1 MKSWFKPVALLL
13 FLALFAACPGF
24 AQSRSELWQKVEEA
38 KSQGLPQ
45 TAIEHLTPIYE
56 SAIKEGHM
64 VDAVRALCERI
75 VQEGTIQGNQPQE
88 KIVRLEQEIE
98 KADASIK
105 PLLNIILAKW
115 YWHFYNRNSYRFM
128 NRSRT
133 EGLNEKDFTT
143 WDLPKLFTHIG
154 NLYENVLKE
163 EESLRKLP
171 ISTLDGFLEKG
182 NQPETLRPTLFDFFA
197 HEALDFYMADA
208 QSAAKPVRAFEIE
221 ASSPAIGE
229 RDVFM
234 KWQPDT
240 LDKDSCNLRAVIL
253 LQRLLKSA
261 LEADN
266 RDALLDNDLIR
277 MAWARRV
284 AVGDNLSEI
293 YIKELEKFAAANKDH
308 PYAGTAI
315 GYIAQEYLSQNQMVK
330 ALEYAEK
337 GANTY
342 PGTHG
347 ESICRNV
354 IATVLTKDVQIETE
368 RVMLPEAA
376 KVKVSFRNIE
386 KVYFRLIERATDE
399 LFDVNN
405 YSPDN
410 INWDRYEKIIARPA
424 VQSWN
429 ADLDPGK
436 EYAGCEA
443 FVDMPQMKPG
453 LYYLAAS
460 VKEDFSQGNN
470 CLQVAPVIVGKLGM
484 AVRKRGSKNEV
495 FIVNNVS
502 GEPMEA
508 VRVKGYTHEY
518 RKGWRQVL
526 TASTDK
532 NGMAS
537 FEAQSDSG
545 FFIAEHK
552 GHTVYRTADFY
563 AYGYDGFN
571 GGSNVYFFTDR
582 AIYRPGQTVYVKGI
596 AASFDTRNNEYKTIN
611 NTSVTI
617 VFNDPNG
624 QEVKKETL
632 KTNEFGSFSTTF
644 IAPADRLTG
653 AYSIY
658 SQTYGGA
665 AQIRVEEYKRPKF
678 KVEIETPTQSY
689 QLDQLVQ
696 LTGRATAYTGAKIDN
711 AQVKYRVVREVR
723 YPPWCWWYF
732 NAGSSQE
739 IAHGTTSTDTNG
751 EFSIKF
757 TAKPDR
763 SVPRD
768 TEPVF
773 HYTVSADVV
782 DGTGETRSDSQIV
795 RVGYTAMAL
804 GLTAP
809 DVTESDKPFNVSV
822 RTTTLDGK
830 GIAGAGSFLVYSLK
844 QPERAHRK
852 NYFSGTLAAKTDKS
866 EIRTWEEDK
875 VVFEQSFNTSIEGNF
890 ACEVK
895 LPEGAYRIKAQTR
908 DRYNNE
914 VNAIANFIVTSY
926 DSDSFGVK
934 IPFFFKVTSGN
945 LQPGDTFT
953 AFWATGYGKG
963 PAYIEIEHRQKLVKA
978 FWTDLN
984 AGKVQISLPITEEH
998 RGGFNVRVMQIK
1010 ENREYFHVQYVPV
1023 AWSNKE
1029 LKLKFAHMTS
1039 KMQPAQKD
1047 TWKIEISGPA
1057 AEKGAIEMVAAMYDA
1072 SLDAFAA
1079 QSWPGGFPVFY
1090 SDSNYV
1096 NVSFANQ
1103 LTGLYVWTNN
1113 LNHYPGIG
1121 YRSYPQLP
1129 TNIQND
1135 FFGYYM
1141 HHRSKSMRLSAMPP
1155 APSAAPMA
1163 GGRAMEEPM
1172 MEKSMMA
1179 DSFADSEGL
1188 SAQSAAPME
1197 SKEKRDGG
1205 PVAAKAANGGGAGA
1219 GADKAPEVDLD
1230 KVSARANLNE
1240 TAFFYPHL
1248 ITGEDGVV
1256 SIEFTMP
1263 EALTTWKFLGFAH
1276 GNKLQAGSITGE
1288 TITQKDLMVQPNPP
1302 RFLRE
1307 GDKLRF
1313 TAKVTNMSD
1322 KEQKG
1327 KLRLSMLDPVSDAN
1341 RNAEFKLDKDTL
1353 EFSVPAGESRSFGW
1367 ELNVPETPGIVKY
1380 KVVGATES
1388 LSDGE
1393 EGMVSIL
1400 SRRIFVTE
1408 SLPLPIRGPETKKF
1422 TFKKLVES
1430 KPSDTLKHEG
1440 LTVEVTSNPAWYAVQ
1455 ALPYLMEFPHECS
1468 EQIFNRIYAN
1478 YLASFIANSDP
1489 KIKKVFD
1496 TWKADEANGGKALYS
1511 NLEKNEHLKAVTLLE
1526 TPWVLD
1532 AKSETEQK
1540 HKIGV
1545 LFDTNRLENEMTRAM
1560 KKLGEMQ
1567 LSDGGFPWFPGG
1579 YPNSYITLYIMTGFG
1594 RMRHLGVDIDVKM
1607 ALRTLEYLDS
1617 WIDKEYRE
1625 IIRHPGYQKRTNI
1638 NPTYAMYLYGRSFF
1652 LKERPIP
1659 AGSKEAVEFF
1669 LDEARNKWLDVG
1681 SRLAQ
1686 GHMAL
1691 ALQRFG
1697 DTKIPA
1703 AIVKSALER
1712 SVTDPELGRFW
1723 RENEISFWWYRA
1735 EIETQAVMIEMLTE
1749 VAKDDVAVE
1758 DCKVWL
1764 LKQKQTQNWKTT
1776 KATADAVYA
1785 LLLRG
1790 ANLLAS
1796 DKLVKVVLG
1805 GNEVKP
1811 EKVEAGTGY
1820 YQKIYAGSEV
1830 KPEMGDIE
1838 MVKEDQGVAWG
1849 AVHWQ
1854 YLEDMSKITPH
1865 ETNLKLKKT
1874 LFVKRDTDAGPTIKP
1889 VEGVLKVG
1897 DLVVVR
1903 IELRS
1908 DRDMEYIH
1916 MKDQRGAGME
1926 PTNVISRYKYQD
1938 GLAYYEATKDTAT
1951 HFYIDYLPK
1960 GTYVF
1965 EYELRVQ
1972 HAGIYQTGMAEI
1984 QCMYAPEFNSHS
1996 ESFVLQV
2003 SEK

>member
-1 MKSWFKPVALLL
+1 MKSFFRPLALVLLLALL
-13 FLALFAACPGF
+13 ASVPGF
-24 AQSRSELWQKVEEA
+24 GQSRSELWQKVAEA

-45 TAIEHLTPIYE
+45 TAIELLGPIYE
-56 SAIKEGHM
+56 QAIKEGHM
-64 VDAVRALCERI
+64 TDAVKALCEKI
-75 VQEGTIQGNQPQE
+75 VQEGTVQGNQPQE
-88 KIVRLEQEIE
+88 KIVRLEEEII
-98 KADASIK
+98 KADASIQ
-105 PLLNIILAKW
+105 PLLKVILAKW
-115 YWHFYNRNSYRFM
+115 YWHFYNRNSYRFL

-143 WDLPKLFTHIG
+143 WDLPKLFGHIG
-154 NLYENVLKE
+154 NLYENVLSE
-163 EESLRKLP
+163 EEKLRKIP
-171 ISTLDGFLEKG
+171 ISTLDGFLEPG
-182 NQPETLRPTLFDFFA
+182 NQPKELRATLFDFFA
-197 HEALDFYMADA
+197 HEALEFYMADA

-221 ASSPAIGE
+221 ADSPALGE
-229 RDVFM
+229 RAAFL

-240 LDKDSCNLRAVIL
+240 LDKDSCNLRAVKV
-253 LQRLLKSA
+253 LQRLLNA
-261 LEADN
+261 AMEADN

-277 MAWARRV
+277 LAWARRV
-284 AVGDNLSEI
+284 AVGDNISEI
-293 YIKELEKFAAANKDH
+293 YIKELEKFSAANKDH
-308 PYAGTAI
+308 PYAATAI
-315 GYIAQEYLSQNQMVK
+315 GYIAQEYLGQNQMVK

-337 GANTY
+337 GINTW
-342 PGTHG
+342 PNTHG
-347 ESICRNV
+347 ENICRNV
-354 IATVLTKDVQIETE
+354 MASVLTKEVSVETE

-376 KVKVSFRNIE
+376 KIRVSFKNIE
-386 KVYFRLIERATDE
+386 KVYFRLLERKTDD
-399 LFDVNN
+399 LFDVQN

-410 INWDRYEKIIARPA
+410 INWDQYEKILARPT
-424 VQSWN
+424 VQNWDAN
-429 ADLDPGK
+429 LDPGK
-436 EYAGCEA
+436 EYARCEA
-443 FVDMPQMKPG
+443 FVDLPQMKPG

-460 VKEDFSQGNN
+460 VREDFTQANN
-470 CLQVAPVIVGKLGM
+470 CLQIAPVIVGKLGM
-484 AVRKRGSKNEV
+484 AVRKHSGKTEV

-518 RKGWRQVL
+518 RKGWRQAM

-532 NGMAS
+532 NGIAN
-537 FEAQSDSG
+537 FEPQSNSG

-552 GHTVYRTADFY
+552 GHTVYKTADFY
-563 AYGYDGFN
+563 AYGTEGFN
-571 GGSNVYFFTDR
+571 SGSNVYFFTDR

-596 AASFDTRNNEYKTIN
+596 AASFDNHTNEYKTIS

-617 VFNDPNG
+617 TFNDPNG

-678 KVEIETPTQSY
+678 KVEIDTPVQSF

-696 LTGRATAYTGAKIDN
+696 LTGKALAYTGAKIDN

-732 NAGSSQE
+732 DVGSSQE
-739 IAHGTTSTDTNG
+739 IAHGTTTTDTNG

-763 SVPRD
+763 TVPRD
-768 TEPVF
+768 SEPVF
-773 HYTVSADVV
+773 QYTVSADVV
-782 DGTGETRSDSQIV
+782 DGTGETRSGNQTV
-795 RVGYTAMAL
+795 QVGYTAMAL
-804 GLTAP
+804 GLNTP
-809 DVTESDKPFNVSV
+809 DVIEANKSFNVGL

-830 GIAGAGSFLVYSLK
+830 GIAGAGSFLVYALK
-844 QPERAHRK
+844 QPDRAHRK

-866 EIRTWEEDK
+866 DIRTWEEDK
-875 VVFEQSFNTSIEGNF
+875 VVFEQSFNTSIEGEF
-890 ACEVK
+890 ASEVK

-908 DRYNNE
+908 DRYNNQ
-914 VNAIANFIVTSY
+914 VNAVSNLVVTDY
-926 DSDSFGVK
+926 EGESFPVK
-934 IPFFFKVTSGN
+934 VPFFFKVTSGN
-945 LQPGDTFT
+945 LQPGDTFK

-963 PAYIEIEHRQKLVKA
+963 PAYIEIEHRQKIVQA

-984 AGKVQISLPITEEH
+984 SGKVQISLPITEEH

-1010 ENREYFHVQYVPV
+1010 ENREYFHVQYIPV
-1023 AWSNKE
+1023 AWSNKD

-1047 TWKIEISGPA
+1047 TWKVEISGQE

-1079 QSWPGGFPVFY
+1079 QNWPNGFPVFY
-1090 SDSNYV
+1090 SDANHVS
-1096 NVSFANQ
+1096 VSFANQ
-1103 LTGLYVWTNN
+1103 LTGLYVWVNN
-1113 LNHYPGIG
+1113 LNSYPGIN
-1121 YRSYPQLP
+1121 YRSYPGLP
-1129 TNIQND
+1129 SNIQQD
-1135 FFGYYM
+1135 FFGYFM
-1141 HHRSKSMRLSAMPP
+1141 QHRSKGMRLSAMPAPSMAASEEMMQEADGMPMAKSVAMDSFSDKENAVGGLAP
-1155 APSAAPMA
+1155 APEM
-1163 GGRAMEEPM
+1163 
-1172 MEKSMMA
+1172 K
-1179 DSFADSEGL
+1179 
-1188 SAQSAAPME
+1188 
-1197 SKEKRDGG
+1197 KEK
-1205 PVAAKAANGGGAGA
+1205 NGTGEGAGA
-1219 GADKAPEVDLD
+1219 AVKAPEVDLD
-1230 KVSARANLNE
+1230 KVSARSNLNE

-1248 ITGEDGVV
+1248 TVGEDGVV
-1256 SIEFTMP
+1256 AIEFTMP

-1276 GNKLQAGSITGE
+1276 GRNLQAGGITGE

-1313 TAKVTNMSD
+1313 TAKVTNLSAQ
-1322 KEQKG
+1322 EQKG

-1341 RNAEFKLDKDTL
+1341 RNAEFKVEPETL
-1353 EFSVPAGESRSFGW
+1353 EFAVPAGESRSFGW
-1367 ELNVPETPGIVKY
+1367 ELNVPETPGVVKY

-1393 EGMVSIL
+1393 EGLVSIL

-1422 TFKKLVES
+1422 NFKKLVES
-1430 KPSDTLKHEG
+1430 KQSDTLKHEG

-1468 EQIFNRIYAN
+1468 EQVFNRIYAN
-1478 YLASFIANSDP
+1478 YLASFIAKSDP

-1496 TWKADEANGGKALYS
+1496 TWKADEANGGKALFS
-1511 NLEKNEHLKAVTLLE
+1511 NLEKNEHLKSVTLLE

-1532 AKSETEQK
+1532 AKSENEQK

-1545 LFDTNRLENEMTRAM
+1545 LFDTNRIDHEMTRAM
-1560 KKLGEMQ
+1560 KKLTEMQ

-1594 RMRHLGVDIDVKM
+1594 RMRHLGVDVDVKL
-1607 ALRTLEYLDS
+1607 ALRSLEYLDA
-1617 WIDKEYRE
+1617 WIDREYRE

-1638 NPTYAMYLYGRSFF
+1638 NPTYALYLYGRSFF
-1652 LKERPIP
+1652 LKESPIP
-1659 AGSKEAVEFF
+1659 AASKTAIDFF
-1669 LDEARNKWLDVG
+1669 LEEARNKWLDVG
-1681 SRLAQ
+1681 SRQAQ

-1697 DTKIPA
+1697 DSNVPA
-1703 AIVKSALER
+1703 AIVKSIKER
-1712 SVTDPELGRFW
+1712 SVTDEELGRFW

-1735 EIETQAVMIEMLTE
+1735 EIETQAVMIELFTE
-1749 VAKDDVAVE
+1749 VAKDEEAVE
-1758 DCKVWL
+1758 ECKIWL

-1796 DKLVKVVLG
+1796 DKLVKVLLG

-1830 KPEMGDIE
+1830 KPEMGNIE
-1838 MVKEDQGVAWG
+1838 MIKEDKGVAWG

-1854 YLEDMSKITPH
+1854 YLEDMSKVTPH

-1889 VEGVLKVG
+1889 MEGTLKVG

-1903 IELRS
+1903 IELRV
-1908 DRDMEYIH
+1908 DRDMEFIH
-1916 MKDQRGAGME
+1916 MKDQRGSGME
-1926 PTNVISRYKYQD
+1926 PTNVISQYKYQD

-1972 HAGIYQTGMAEI
+1972 HAGIYQSGMAEI

-1996 ESFVLQV
+1996 ESFIMQV

>member
-1 MKSWFKPVALLL
+1 MKRFFQPVALLL
-13 FLALFAACPGF
+13 FLSIFAALPGF
-24 AQSRSELWQKVEEA
+24 AQTRQELWRKVEEA

-45 TAIEHLTPIYE
+45 TAIEHLGPLYE
-56 SAIKEGHM
+56 QAIKDEDM
-64 VDAVRALCERI
+64 TDAVKALCERI

-88 KIVRLEQEIE
+88 KIVRLEEEIV

-115 YWHFYNRNSYRFM
+115 YWHFYNRNSYRFI

-143 WDLPKLFTHIG
+143 WDLPKLFAHIG
-154 NLYENVLKE
+154 NLYENVLSE
-163 EESLRKLP
+163 EEKLRKIP
-171 ISTLDGFLEKG
+171 ISKLDGFLEQG
-182 NQPETLRPTLFDFFA
+182 NQPKELRATLFDFFA
-197 HEALDFYMADA
+197 HEALEFYMADA
-208 QSAAKPVRAFEIE
+208 QSAAKPVRAFEVE
-221 ASSPAIGE
+221 ADSPALGG
-229 RDVFM
+229 RDAFLAWV
-234 KWQPDT
+234 PES
-240 LDKDSCNLRAVIL
+240 LDKESCNLRAVKI
-253 LQRLLKSA
+253 LQRLLKA
-261 LEADN
+261 AIEADN

-277 MAWARRV
+277 LAWARRV
-284 AVGDNLSEI
+284 AVGDNISEK
-293 YIKELEKFAAANKDH
+293 YIKELEAFATANKDH
-308 PYAGTAI
+308 AYAGTAI
-315 GYIAQEYLSQNQMVK
+315 GYIAQEYLNQSQMVK
-330 ALEYAEK
+330 ALEYAER
-337 GANTY
+337 GANTW
-342 PGTHG
+342 PGSHG

-354 IATVLTKDVQIETE
+354 MATVLTKQITVETE
-368 RVMLPEAA
+368 KVMLPEAA
-376 KVKVSFRNIE
+376 NIKVAFRNIE
-386 KVYFRLIERATDE
+386 KAYFRLIVRDE
-399 LFDVNN
+399 NELLDKKN

-410 INWDRYEKIIARPA
+410 INWDNYEEIISRPA
-424 VQSWN
+424 AQSWS

-436 EYAGCEA
+436 EYAQCEA
-443 FVDMPQMKPG
+443 FIDMPKMEPG

-460 VKEDFSQGNN
+460 VREDFSTTEN

-484 AVRKRGSKNEV
+484 AVRKRAGKTEV
-495 FIVNNVS
+495 FVVNNVS

-508 VRVKGYTHEY
+508 VKVRGYTHEY
-518 RKGWRQVL
+518 DKGWSQIL
-526 TASTDK
+526 TGSTDK
-532 NGMAS
+532 NGLVV
-537 FEAQSDSG
+537 FDPRQDSG
-545 FFIAEHK
+545 YFIAQHK
-552 GHTVYRTADFY
+552 GHTVYRSTDFY
-563 AYGYDGFN
+563 SYDNSPFN
-571 GGSNVYFFTDR
+571 AHGNVYFFTDR
-582 AIYRPGQTVYVKGI
+582 AIYRPGQTVYFKGI
-596 AASFDTRNNEYKTIN
+596 AASFDTRNNEYKVIP
-611 NTSVTI
+611 NTAITI

-624 QEVKKETL
+624 QEVKKETF
-632 KTNEFGSFSTTF
+632 KTNEYGSFSGTF

-653 AYSIY
+653 SYQIY

-665 AQIRVEEYKRPKF
+665 TQIQIEEYKRPKF
-678 KVEIETPTQSY
+678 KVAIDTPTQGF

-696 LTGRATAYTGAKIDN
+696 LTGKALAYTGAKIDN
-711 AQVKYRVVREVR
+711 AQVKFRVVREVR

-732 NAGSSQE
+732 DAGSSQE
-739 IAHGTTSTDTNG
+739 IAHGTTVTDKNG

-763 SVPRD
+763 TVPRD

-773 HYTVSADVV
+773 HYTVSADVT
-782 DGTGETRSDSQIV
+782 DGTGETRSGNQIV
-795 RVGYTAMAL
+795 RVGYTALSL
-804 GLTAP
+804 GLTAA
-809 DVTESDKPFNVSV
+809 DVTEADKPFSISV
-822 RTTTLDGK
+822 RTTTLDGN
-830 GIAGAGSFLVYSLK
+830 GIAGAGSFLIYSLK
-844 QPERAHRK
+844 QPDRAHRRS
-852 NYFSGTLAAKTDKS
+852 YFSGNLAAKNDKS
-866 EIRTWEEDK
+866 NPRTWEEDK
-875 VVFEQSFNTSIEGNF
+875 VVFEQSFNTSIEGTF

-908 DRYNNE
+908 DRYNNQ
-914 VNAIANFIVTSY
+914 VNAVSELTVVNY
-926 DSDSFGVK
+926 QSDAFSIKV
-934 IPFFFKVTSGN
+934 PFFFRVTSGN
-945 LQPGDTFT
+945 LQPGDNFT

-963 PAYIEIEHRQKLVKA
+963 PAYIEIEHRQKLIKG

-998 RGGFNVRVMQIK
+998 RGGFNVRIMQIK

-1023 AWSNKE
+1023 NWTNKE
-1029 LKLKFAHMTS
+1029 LKVKFAHMTS

-1047 TWKIEISGPA
+1047 TWKIEISGA
-1057 AEKGAIEMVAAMYDA
+1057 EAEKGAIEMVAAMYDA
-1072 SLDAFAA
+1072 SLDAFAN
-1079 QSWPGGFPVFY
+1079 QSWPTAFPVFY
-1090 SDSNYV
+1090 SDANYV
-1096 NVSFANQ
+1096 TPSFANQ
-1103 LTGLYVWTNN
+1103 LSSLYVWRND
-1113 LNHYPGIG
+1113 LNHYPGIN

-1135 FFGYYM
+1135 FFGYSM
-1141 HHRSKSMRLSAMPP
+1141 HHRSKSMRMSAMPAP
-1155 APSAAPMA
+1155 SMAPSAA
-1163 GGRAMEEPM
+1163 MEM
-1172 MEKSMMA
+1172 QSA
-1179 DSFADSEGL
+1179 DSRSEAKSLAFDGMADSEGMAKSDL
-1188 SAQSAAPME
+1188 TGGNIASAPGE
-1197 SKEKRDGG
+1197 KDKEM
-1205 PVAAKAANGGGAGA
+1205 GGGAGPA
-1219 GADKAPEVDLD
+1219 AASSPQIDLD

-1248 ITGEDGVV
+1248 MMGEDGVV
-1256 SIEFTMP
+1256 SVEFTMP
-1263 EALTTWKFLGFAH
+1263 EALTTWKFLSFAH
-1276 GNKLQAGSITGE
+1276 GRALQAGGLSGE

-1307 GDKLRF
+1307 GDKLVF
-1313 TAKVTNMSD
+1313 TAKVTNLSTV
-1322 KEQKG
+1322 EQKG
-1327 KLRLSMLDPVSDAN
+1327 KLRLTMQDPVNDSN
-1341 RNAEFKLDKDTL
+1341 RNAEFKLEPDTF
-1353 EFSVPAGESRSFGW
+1353 EFAVPAGESRSFGW
-1367 ELNVPETPGIVKY
+1367 ALNVPETPGIVKY
-1380 KVVGATES
+1380 KVVGATET

-1408 SLPLPIRGPETKKF
+1408 SLPLPINGPASKKF
-1422 TFKKLVES
+1422 TFQKLVDAA
-1430 KPSDTLKHEG
+1430 KSDTLKHQG

-1468 EQIFNRIYAN
+1468 EQVFNRIYAN

-1511 NLEKNEHLKAVTLLE
+1511 NLEKNQHLKSVTLLE

-1545 LFDTNRLENEMTRAM
+1545 LFDTNRIENEMASAN
-1560 KKLGEMQ
+1560 KKLSEMQ

-1579 YPNSYITLYIMTGFG
+1579 HPNSFITLYIMTGFG
-1594 RMRHLGVDIDVKM
+1594 RMRHLGVDVDVKM
-1607 ALRTLEYLDS
+1607 ALNSLNYLDR
-1617 WIDKEYRE
+1617 WIDQEYRN
-1625 IIRHPGYQKRTNI
+1625 IIKYPGYQKRTNI
-1638 NPTYAMYLYGRSFF
+1638 NPTYALYLYGRSFF

-1659 AGSKEAVEFF
+1659 EESRTAVDFF

-1686 GHMAL
+1686 GHLAL
-1691 ALQRFG
+1691 ALQKFG
-1697 DTKIPA
+1697 DSEVPA
-1703 AIVKSALER
+1703 AIVKSIKER
-1712 SVTDPELGRFW
+1712 SVTEEEMGRFW

-1735 EIETQAVMIEMLTE
+1735 EIETQAVMIELFTE
-1749 VAKDDVAVE
+1749 VAKDEAATE
-1758 DCKVWL
+1758 ECKIWL

-1796 DKLVKVVLG
+1796 DKLVTVSLG
-1805 GNEVKP
+1805 GAEVKP

-1820 YQKIYAGSEV
+1820 YQKIYAGAEV
-1830 KPEMGDIE
+1830 KPEMGNIE
-1838 MVKEDQGVAWG
+1838 MNKEDKGVAWG

-1854 YLEDMSKITPH
+1854 YLEDMSKVTPH

-1889 VEGVLKVG
+1889 VEGSLKVG
-1897 DLVVVR
+1897 DLLVVR
-1903 IELRS
+1903 IELRT

-1916 MKDQRGAGME
+1916 MKDQRGSGME
-1926 PTNVISRYKYQD
+1926 PTSVISQYKYQD

-1972 HAGIYQTGMAEI
+1972 HAGTYQSGMAEI

-1996 ESFVLQV
+1996 ESFVMQV
-2003 SEK
+2003 SEQ

>member
-1 MKSWFKPVALLL
+1 MKGFFVPAALL
-13 FLALFAACPGF
+13 FLYTLFAISPGF
-24 AQSRSELWQKVEEA
+24 GQSMADLWKQVEEA
-38 KSQGLPQ
+38 KGKGLPQ
-45 TAIEHLTPIYE
+45 TAIEHLEPIYQQ
-56 SAIKEGHM
+56 AVKEKNM
-64 VDAVRALCERI
+64 TDAARALCEKI
-75 VQEGTIQGNQPQE
+75 VLEGTIQGNQPQE
-88 KIVRLEQEIE
+88 KIVRLEEEIT

-105 PLLNIILAKW
+105 PLLKVILAKW
-115 YWHFYNRNSYRFM
+115 YWHFYNRNSYRFL

-143 WDLPKLFTHIG
+143 WDLPKLFSHIG
-154 NLYENVLKE
+154 DLYENVLTE
-163 EESLRKLP
+163 EKQLRQLP
-171 ISTLDGFLEKG
+171 IATLYGFIEKG
-182 NQPETLRPTLFDFFA
+182 NQPVELRATLFDFFA

-208 QSAAKPVRAFEIE
+208 QSAAKPIRAFEIE
-221 ASSPAIGE
+221 AGSPALADRE
-229 RDVFM
+229 AFL
-234 KWQPDT
+234 KWKPET
-240 LDKDSCNLRAVIL
+240 LDKDSCNLRAVLL
-253 LQRLLKSA
+253 LQRLLNA
-261 LEADN
+261 AIEADN

-277 MAWARRV
+277 LSWARRV
-284 AVGDNLSEI
+284 AVGDNISEN
-293 YIKELEKFAAANKDH
+293 YIAALEKFATANKDH
-308 PYAGTAI
+308 AFAATAI
-315 GYIAQEYLSQNQMVK
+315 GYIAQEFFTQGQMVK

-337 GANTY
+337 GINNW

-347 ESICRNV
+347 ETICRSV
-354 IATVLTKDVQIETE
+354 MASVLTREIRIETE
-368 RVMLPEAA
+368 RVIVPEAA
-376 KVKVSFRNIE
+376 QIKVSFRNLE
-386 KVYFRLIERATDE
+386 KVYFRLLQRSTND
-399 LFDVNN
+399 LFDLEN

-410 INWDRYEKIIARPA
+410 INWDQYEKILARKA
-424 VQSWN
+424 MQQWDAN
-429 ADLDPGK
+429 LDPGK
-436 EYAGCEA
+436 EYAQCETLL
-443 FVDMPQMKPG
+443 DLPKIEPG

-460 VKEDFSQGNN
+460 VREDFSRENN
-470 CLQVAPVIVGKLGM
+470 SLQVAPITIGKLGM
-484 AVRKRGSKNEV
+484 AIRKKSGKMEV
-495 FIVNNVS
+495 FVVNNVS
-502 GEPMEA
+502 GEPLEGIK
-508 VRVKGYTHEY
+508 VKGYTHEY
-518 RKGWRQVL
+518 RKGWRQAL
-526 TASTDK
+526 SGTTDK
-532 NGMAS
+532 NGVTV
-537 FEAQSDSG
+537 FDAQRGSG

-552 GHTVYRTADFY
+552 GHTIYKQSDFY
-563 AYGYDGFN
+563 AYDGNSYNN
-571 GGSNVYFFTDR
+571 GSRAFFFTDR

-596 AASFDTRNNEYKTIN
+596 AARFDTRTNEYVTIN
-611 NTSVTI
+611 NTPVAIT
-617 VFNDPNG
+617 FADPNG
-624 QEVKKETL
+624 QEVKKEIL
-632 KTNEFGSFSTTF
+632 KTNAFGSFSTTF

-653 AYSIY
+653 SYSIY
-658 SQTYGGA
+658 SETFGGST
-665 AQIRVEEYKRPKF
+665 QVRVEEYKRPKF
-678 KVEIETPTQSY
+678 KVEIDTPTQSY

-696 LTGRATAYTGAKIDN
+696 VTGRALAYTGAKIDN

-732 NAGSSQE
+732 DAGSSQE
-739 IAHGTTSTDTNG
+739 IAHGTTTTDTNG
-751 EFSIKF
+751 EFSVKF

-763 SVPRD
+763 TVARAS
-768 TEPVF
+768 EPVF

-782 DGTGETRSDSQIV
+782 DGTGETRSAVQTV
-795 RVGYTAMAL
+795 RIGYTAMAL
-804 GLTAP
+804 SLTSP
-809 DVTESDKPFNVSV
+809 DVAESDKAFNVSL
-822 RTTTLDGK
+822 RTSTLDGK

-844 QPERAHRK
+844 QPERARRK
-852 NYFSGTLAAKTDKS
+852 SYYSGTLAAKNDKS
-866 EIRTWEEDK
+866 DIRNWEEDK

-908 DRYNNE
+908 DRYNNQ
-914 VNAIANFIVTSY
+914 VNAISHVIIASY
-926 DSDSFGVK
+926 SSDKFSIRV
-934 IPFFFKVTSGN
+934 PFFFKVTSGN
-945 LQPGDTFT
+945 LQPGDTFK

-963 PAYIEIEHRQKLVKA
+963 PAYIEIEHRQKLLKA
-978 FWTDLN
+978 FWTDIDAERVN
-984 AGKVQISLPITEEH
+984 ISLPITEEH
-998 RGGFNVRVMQIK
+998 RGGFNVRIMQFK
-1010 ENREYFHVQYVPV
+1010 ENREYFHVQHIPV
-1023 AWSNKE
+1023 DWSNKN

-1047 TWKIEISGPA
+1047 TWKIEISGPE

-1079 QSWPGGFPVFY
+1079 QSWPSAFPVFY
-1090 SDSNYV
+1090 SDANYV
-1096 NVSFANQ
+1096 NVTFANQ
-1103 LTGLYVWTNN
+1103 RTGLYVWTND
-1113 LNHYPGIG
+1113 LNQHVSVG
-1121 YRSYPQLP
+1121 YRAYPQLP
-1129 TNIQND
+1129 ANIQND
-1135 FFGYYM
+1135 FFGYFM
-1141 HHRSKSMRLSAMPP
+1141 HHRSKSMRLSSAI
-1155 APSAAPMA
+1155 PSPSMEGGDVMMEAAAP
-1163 GGRAMEEPM
+1163 AMN
-1172 MEKSMMA
+1172 KGI
-1179 DSFADSEGL
+1179 SFADEESDSAVPQTL
-1188 SAQSAAPME
+1188 SREVA
-1197 SKEKRDGG
+1197 KEKKD
-1205 PVAAKAANGGGAGA
+1205 AAGGGAPQE
-1219 GADKAPEVDLD
+1219 KAPEVDLD

-1248 ITGEDGVV
+1248 TMGEDGTVA
-1256 SIEFTMP
+1256 IEFTMP

-1276 GNKLQAGSITGE
+1276 GSSLQAGGITGE

-1322 KEQKG
+1322 KEQQG
-1327 KLRLSMLDPVSDAN
+1327 KLRLNLLDPISDAN
-1341 RNAEFKLDKDTL
+1341 RNGEFKLDADTL

-1367 ELNVPETPGIVKY
+1367 TIEVPETPGIVKY

-1408 SLPLPIRGPETKKF
+1408 SLPLPIRGPATKKF
-1422 TFKKLVES
+1422 NFKKLVES
-1430 KPSDTLKHEG
+1430 KQSDTLKHEG

-1478 YLASFIANSDP
+1478 HLASFIANSDP

-1496 TWKADEANGGKALYS
+1496 TWKADEANGGKALFS

-1545 LFDTNRLENEMTRAM
+1545 LFDTNRIEHEMGRAV
-1560 KKLGEMQ
+1560 KKLSEMQ
-1567 LSDGGFPWFPGG
+1567 LSDGAFPWFPGG
-1579 YPNSYITLYIMTGFG
+1579 YPNSYITLYIMTGYG
-1594 RMRHLGVDIDVKM
+1594 RMRHLGVDIDVGI
-1607 ALRTLEYLDS
+1607 ALRSLEYLDA
-1617 WIDKEYRE
+1617 WIDREYRE
-1625 IIRHPGYQKRTNI
+1625 ILRRPNYQKATNI
-1638 NPTYAMYLYGRSFF
+1638 NPTYALYLYGRSFF

-1659 AGSKEAVEFF
+1659 AASKAAVEFF
-1669 LDEARNKWLDVG
+1669 LEEARNKWLDVA
-1681 SRLAQ
+1681 SRQAQ
-1686 GHMAL
+1686 GHLAL

-1697 DTKIPA
+1697 DRKVPSD
-1703 AIVKSALER
+1703 IVKSIKER
-1712 SVTDPELGRFW
+1712 SVNDEELGRFW

-1735 EIETQAVMIEMLTE
+1735 EIETQAVMIELFTE
-1749 VAKDDVAVE
+1749 VAKDEAAVE
-1758 DCKVWL
+1758 ECKVWL

-1796 DKLVKVVLG
+1796 DKLVKVILG
-1805 GNEVKP
+1805 GSEVKP

-1820 YQKIYAGSEV
+1820 YQKIYAGAEV
-1830 KPEMGDIE
+1830 KPEMGQIE
-1838 MVKEDQGVAWG
+1838 MVKEDKGVAWG

-1854 YLEDMSKITPH
+1854 YLEDMSKVTPH

-1889 VEGVLKVG
+1889 VQGVLKVG
-1897 DLVVVR
+1897 DLLVVR
-1903 IELRS
+1903 IELRT
-1908 DRDMEYIH
+1908 DRDMEFIH
-1916 MKDQRGAGME
+1916 MKDQRGSGME

-1972 HAGIYQTGMAEI
+1972 HAGIYQSGMAEI

-1996 ESFVLQV
+1996 ESFVMQV